1 MGHSATRRYKRRRS
15 ARYAAR
21 HRQSI
26 VRVGVW
32 AGVVFICF
40 SFAGGFVWKKSGLQ
54 RAPKELAPATVGPA
68 QRAEALRLFDEAVR
82 ARYEERLQGAVAVI
96 NEVRRLDSEL
106 PGIDVF
112 IGEVAL
118 QQKDVWT
125 LRKAADASLQRRANV
140 APALLLLAVEKW
152 MGRLSEGA
160 GEAGSAARSLLQEAA
175 QHEPSHSAVYFF
187 LGEVNRFL
195 GKVPRRTATFCRP
208 CTVKLLGEVHLCWPR
223 RSSRPL
229 PKWPVITR
237 NPQASRCLTRRSR
250 PSLILAMPQSG
261 GSFFTDPRH
270 RSEALASCHYDK
282 VTI

>member
-1 MGHSATRRYKRRRS
+1 
-15 ARYAAR
+15 
-21 HRQSI
+21 
-26 VRVGVW
+26 
-32 AGVVFICF
+32 VFICF

-195 GKVPRRTATFCRP
+195 GEGAEAHRNLLSALHRQTPWGSSSLLATKVEQAAA
-208 CTVKLLGEVHLCWPR
+208 EVAGDNTK
-223 RSSRPL
+223 S
-229 PKWPVITR
+229 
-237 NPQASRCLTRRSR
+237 ASEQ
-250 PSLILAMPQSG
+250 MP
-261 GSFFTDPRH
+261 DAP
-270 RSEALASCHYDK
+270 
-282 VTI
+282 